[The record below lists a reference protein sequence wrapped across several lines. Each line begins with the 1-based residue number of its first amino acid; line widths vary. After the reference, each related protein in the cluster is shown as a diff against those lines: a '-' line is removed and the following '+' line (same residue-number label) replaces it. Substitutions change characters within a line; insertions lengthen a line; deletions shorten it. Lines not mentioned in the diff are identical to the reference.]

1 MSATAPRRIW
11 LCADDYGISPGV
23 NRAIR
28 ELISNRRLNA
38 TSVMMVGP
46 AIDREEV
53 LALQQVAE
61 EADCAIGLHA
71 TLTAPF
77 SPLTMHYHPLHG
89 GIFLPLGRKLRG
101 SLLRRHDRAIIATEL
116 TAQLEAFA
124 ERFGRMPDYVDG
136 HQHVQLFPQ
145 VRDAFVGV
153 VKALAPHAWVRQC
166 GRSQPLAQRLSAPKA
181 LLLDTLSGPF
191 RKRAA
196 QAGLATNPGFAG
208 AYDFARETNFE
219 TLMASFLDGLPDR
232 GLVMCHPGFVDDLL
246 VSLDPFTDQR
256 EREHAFLASDRFPA
270 LLATHNVTLL
280 RRSDSAA
287 TPAAPSPTE
296 N

>member
-1 MSATAPRRIW
+1 M
-11 LCADDYGISPGV
+11 SPGV

-28 ELISNRRLNA
+28 DLIAKRRINA
-38 TSVMMVGP
+38 TSVMMVGH
-46 AIDREEV
+46 AIDRDEV
-53 LALQQVAE
+53 SALIDIA
-61 EADCAIGLHA
+61 AANPDCAIGLHA

-101 SLLRRHDRAIIATEL
+101 TLLRRHDRHVIATEL

-145 VRDAFVGV
+145 VRDAFVQV
-153 VKALAPHAWVRQC
+153 VKTLAPHAWVRQC
-166 GRSQPLAQRLSAPKA
+166 GRAQPLAQRLSAPKP
-181 LLLDTLSGPF
+181 LLLDALSAPF

-196 QAGLATNPGFAG
+196 HAGLAFNPGFAG
-208 AYDFARETNFE
+208 AYDFSRQTDFE
-219 TLMASFLDGLPDR
+219 TLIGAFLDGLPDR
-232 GLVMCHPGFVDDLL
+232 GLVMCHPGFVDEMLT
-246 VSLDPFTDQR
+246 SLDPFTDQR
-256 EREHAFLASDRFPA
+256 EREHAFLAGERFPA
-270 LLATHNVTLL
+270 LLESRNVTLL
-280 RRSDSAA
+280 RHADAA
-287 TPAAPSPTE
+287 PAAPRSPTE